1 MAFNN
6 PNVWNNVTPGYGY
19 TGGALTG
26 NTGLNKLGPGSQAY
40 MLAQQ
45 DMGTDFGGDTL
56 GALKS
61 NTNLPTKGIGS
72 LMMDSVSNAS
82 KVPEA
87 VFSAD
92 SGGEGLAGDLAG
104 GFSSAGGGGGIRKA
118 AGGFAGKMIGNAIMP
133 GLGGTIG
140 GMLGGK

>member
-1 MAFNN
+1 MSFLNN
-6 PNVWNNVTPGYGY
+6 PNVWNKITPGYGY
-19 TGGALTG
+19 TSGVLTG
-26 NTGLNKLGPGSQAY
+26 NTGLKNLEPGSQAY

-45 DMGTDFGGDTL
+45 DMGTDFGEDTL

-72 LMMDSVSNAS
+72 LMMDSFSNAS

-87 VFSAD
+87 VWE
-92 SGGEGLAGDLAG
+92 GGGTDFDGDLAG
-104 GFSSAGGGGGIRKA
+104 GFASAAGGGGLKKA

-133 GLGGTIG
+133 GLGGKIG
-140 GMLGGK
+140 GMIGGK